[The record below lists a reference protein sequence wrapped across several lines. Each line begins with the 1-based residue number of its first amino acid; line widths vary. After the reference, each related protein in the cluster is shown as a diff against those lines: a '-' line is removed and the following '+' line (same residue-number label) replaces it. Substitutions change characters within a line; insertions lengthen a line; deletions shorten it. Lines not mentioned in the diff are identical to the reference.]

1 MWWALEKVAV
11 KLDLSAT
18 SWGKVIVGTTVG
30 TVACVAA
37 ALIVDFPNFPT
48 LSADALTR
56 SVLVDLLL
64 PAFLAGP
71 LLFLLLSKMRQ
82 LAIAHRDMTVIAST
96 DSLTRVLNRGAFTMM
111 VDAYLT
117 EAKKEASLRSGSL
130 LVVDA
135 DHFKRIN
142 DTLGHQQGDA
152 ALQMIAET
160 IRGSVRSTDL
170 VGRIGGEEFGIFLP
184 GANQQQA
191 AAVAEKIRAS
201 IAQIDFPPGGVS
213 KSLSVSVGGAI
224 FADEISFDEL
234 FLTADK
240 CLYAAKSSGRNR
252 VDIREVA

>member
-1 MWWALEKVAV
+1 MATGDQAV

-18 SWGKVIVGTTVG
+18 GWTKVILGTAAG
-30 TVACVAA
+30 TILCIAA
-37 ALIVDFPNFPT
+37 ALIVDAPNFPT
-48 LSADALTR
+48 LSHDALTR

-82 LAIAHRDMTVIAST
+82 LAIAHENLTVIAST

-152 ALQMIAET
+152 ALQIIADT
-160 IRGSVRSTDL
+160 IQGAVRSTDL

-184 GANQQQA
+184 GANPQQA

-201 IAQIDFPPGGVS
+201 IEQIDFPVGGAS
-213 KSLSVSVGGAI
+213 RSLSVSVGGAI
-224 FADEISFDEL
+224 FVHETSFDEL
-234 FLTADK
+234 FLAADK
-240 CLYAAKSSGRNR
+240 CLYAAKTSGRNR
-252 VDIREVA
+252 IDIRQVA

>member
-1 MWWALEKVAV
+1 M

-18 SWGKVIVGTTVG
+18 SWAKVIVGTVAG
-30 TVACVAA
+30 TVLCISA
-37 ALIVDFPNFPT
+37 ALIVDSPNFPA
-48 LSADALTR
+48 LSPDALNR

-82 LAIAHRDMTVIAST
+82 LAIAYRDMTVIAST

-117 EAKKEASLRSGSL
+117 EAKKEASLKSGSL

-142 DTLGHQQGDA
+142 DRLGHQQGDA

-160 IRGSVRSTDL
+160 IQSSVRSTDL

-184 GANQQQA
+184 GANPQQA

-201 IAQIDFPPGGVS
+201 IAQIEFPAGGAS

-224 FADEISFDEL
+224 FADETSFDEL

-240 CLYAAKSSGRNR
+240 CLYAAKLSGRNR
-252 VDIREVA
+252 IDIRQIA

>member
-1 MWWALEKVAV
+1 M

-18 SWGKVIVGTTVG
+18 SWAKVIVGTVAG
-30 TVACVAA
+30 TVVCIAA
-37 ALIVDFPNFPT
+37 ALIVDSPNFPT
-48 LSADALTR
+48 LSPDALSR
-56 SVLVDLLL
+56 SILVDLLL
-64 PAFLAGP
+64 PTALAGP

-111 VDAYLT
+111 VDAYLA

-160 IRGSVRSTDL
+160 IRSSVRSTDL

-184 GANQQQA
+184 GANPQQA

-201 IAQIDFPPGGVS
+201 IAQIVFPAGGAS
-213 KSLSVSVGGAI
+213 RSLSVSVGGAI
-224 FADEISFDEL
+224 FADETSFDEL

-240 CLYAAKSSGRNR
+240 CLYSAKSSGRNR
-252 VDIREVA
+252 IALRQVA

>member
-1 MWWALEKVAV
+1 VAV
-11 KLDLSAT
+11 RLDLSAT
-18 SWGKVIVGTTVG
+18 SWGKVIVGTIVG
-30 TVACVAA
+30 TVFCVAA

-48 LSADALTR
+48 LSPDALSR

-64 PAFLAGP
+64 PAILAGP

-82 LAIAHRDMTVIAST
+82 LAIAHRDMSVIAST

-152 ALQMIAET
+152 ALQMIAAT
-160 IRGSVRSTDL
+160 IRSSVRV

-201 IAQIDFPPGGVS
+201 IAQIEFPPGGAN

-224 FADEISFDEL
+224 FADETSFDEL

-240 CLYAAKSSGRNR
+240 CLYAAKSGGRNR
-252 VDIREVA
+252 VDLQRVA

>member
-1 MWWALEKVAV
+1 M

-18 SWGKVIVGTTVG
+18 GWTKVILG
-30 TVACVAA
+30 TVAGTILCIAA
-37 ALIVDFPNFPT
+37 ALIVDAPNFPT
-48 LSADALTR
+48 LSQEALTR
-56 SVLVDLLL
+56 SVLVDVLL

-82 LAIAHRDMTVIAST
+82 LAIAHQELMVVAST
-96 DSLTRVLNRGAFTMM
+96 DSLTRVLNRGAFTML

-152 ALQMIAET
+152 ALQIIAET
-160 IRGSVRSTDL
+160 IQSIVRSTDL

-184 GANQQQA
+184 GANPQQA

-201 IAQIDFPPGGVS
+201 IEQIDFPVGAAS
-213 KSLSVSVGGAI
+213 RSLSVSVGGAI
-224 FADEISFDEL
+224 FVHETSFDEL
-234 FLTADK
+234 FLAADK
-240 CLYAAKSSGRNR
+240 CLYAAKAGGRNR
-252 VDIREVA
+252 IDIRQVA

>member
-1 MWWALEKVAV
+1 MHSSCPQDA
-11 KLDLSAT
+11 
-18 SWGKVIVGTTVG
+18 
-30 TVACVAA
+30 
-37 ALIVDFPNFPT
+37 PNFPT
-48 LSADALTR
+48 LSQEALTR
-56 SVLVDLLL
+56 SVLVDVLL

-82 LAIAHRDMTVIAST
+82 LAIAHQELMVVAST
-96 DSLTRVLNRGAFTMM
+96 DSLTRVLNRGAFTML

-152 ALQMIAET
+152 ALQIIAET
-160 IRGSVRSTDL
+160 IQSIVRSTDL

-184 GANQQQA
+184 GANPQQA

-201 IAQIDFPPGGVS
+201 IEQIDFPVGAAS
-213 KSLSVSVGGAI
+213 RSLSVSVGGAI
-224 FADEISFDEL
+224 FVHETSFDEL
-234 FLTADK
+234 FLAADK
-240 CLYAAKSSGRNR
+240 CLYAAKAGGRNR
-252 VDIREVA
+252 IDIRQVA

>member
-1 MWWALEKVAV
+1 M
-11 KLDLSAT
+11 LDLSAT
-18 SWGKVIVGTTVG
+18 SRARVIVGSAAGIVL
-30 TVACVAA
+30 CVAA
-37 ALIVDFPNFPT
+37 ALFVDSFNFPT
-48 LSADALTR
+48 LSPEALRR
-56 SVLVDLLL
+56 SILVDVLL

-135 DHFKRIN
+135 DHFKLIN

-160 IRGSVRSTDL
+160 IRTSVRSTDL

-184 GANQQQA
+184 GADPQQA

-201 IAQIDFPPGGVS
+201 IAQIEFPASGPS
-213 KSLSVSVGGAI
+213 KSLSVSVGGAV
-224 FADEISFDEL
+224 FADETSFDAL
-234 FLTADK
+234 FLIADK

-252 VDIREVA
+252 VDIRQVA